1 MATATTPRSLSRS
14 ANLQEFKQVLL
25 QRLQSLKS
33 IPAQNGLPTV
43 CSVYA
48 GAGTQA
54 FEAGESSVYKL
65 RTNLVH
71 NKVGLLSFVQSFLAE
86 NAAATDMRT
95 LAEKYY
101 EMERRFVVQAN
112 VWVDNP
118 SLGKILSFGNAHEA
132 VMGLLTEEQFTVKDT
147 GELVT
152 TYRLNQVTWNGVQTH
167 KGSSIDSDLA
177 AIFQV
182 APEASKLAM
191 DFGLDPLEE
200 MVLSE
205 PTPPPP
211 AAPAPPPA
219 AAAPANWK
227 APNGQVYAEAALTGS
242 GWTPETLM
250 ANGYTKA

>member
-33 IPAQNGLPTV
+33 IPAQNGLPIV

-152 TYRLNQVTWNGVQTH
+152 TYRLNQVTWNGVETH

-177 AIFQV
+177 AIFGT
-182 APEASKLAM
+182 APSAAPQAPVPGIS
-191 DFGLDPLEE
+191 
-200 MVLSE
+200 
-205 PTPPPP
+205 
-211 AAPAPPPA
+211 AAPAPPP